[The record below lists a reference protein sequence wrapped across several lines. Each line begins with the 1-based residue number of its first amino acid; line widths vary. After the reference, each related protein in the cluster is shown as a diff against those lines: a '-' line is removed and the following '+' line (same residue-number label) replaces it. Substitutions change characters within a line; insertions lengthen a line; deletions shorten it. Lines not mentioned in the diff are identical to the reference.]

1 MKIVMEKNRTHREIR
16 EALREVYEQV
26 AEAAADA
33 LMFYFEEESLEVED
47 YLAFDRDGVWGL
59 DWSIFDED
67 DFKRWEKELRK
78 TLIKSDWRD
87 EDIEEAVKLFDVLKV
102 AERTERKVVEAILQD
117 PVLLAKVESFID
129 DVLGEAAS
137 GESLAPAELRTQ
149 VLSREEFAKLRDSK
163 VVKERNLTQAQYM
176 SSRYYSRKY
185 GPLETVYVSES
196 DKLYNYVV
204 QNNMLCRISLTF
216 VSMLQL
222 ESYTTYFLLRL

>member
-33 LMFYFEEESLEVED
+33 LMFDFEAESLEVED

-78 TLIKSDWRD
+78 TLIKADWRD

-117 PVLLAKVESFID
+117 PVLLAKVETFID

-196 DKLYNYVV
+196 DKLYKTTRYVI
-204 QNNMLCRISLTF
+204 LALKS
-216 VSMLQL
+216 
-222 ESYTTYFLLRL
+222 E

>member
-33 LMFYFEEESLEVED
+33 LMFYFEEESLKVED

-59 DWSIFDED
+59 DWSIFDEE

-78 TLIKSDWRD
+78 TLIKADWRD

-117 PVLLAKVESFID
+117 PVLLAKVETFID
-129 DVLGEAAS
+129 DALGEAAS

-149 VLSREEFAKLRDSK
+149 VMSREEFAKLRDSK
-163 VVKERNLTQAQYM
+163 VVKERNLTRAQYM

-196 DKLYNYVV
+196 DKLYKTTRYAI
-204 QNNMLCRISLTF
+204 LALKP
-216 VSMLQL
+216 
-222 ESYTTYFLLRL
+222 ESDGR

>member
-33 LMFYFEEESLEVED
+33 LMFDFEAESLEVED

-78 TLIKSDWRD
+78 TLIKADWRD

-196 DKLYNYVV
+196 DKLYK
-204 QNNMLCRISLTF
+204 
-216 VSMLQL
+216 
-222 ESYTTYFLLRL
+222 TTRYDILALKPE

>member
-102 AERTERKVVEAILQD
+102 ADRTERKVVEAILQD

-196 DKLYNYVV
+196 DKLYKTTRYVI
-204 QNNMLCRISLTF
+204 LALKP
-216 VSMLQL
+216 
-222 ESYTTYFLLRL
+222 E

>member
-102 AERTERKVVEAILQD
+102 ADRTERKVIEAILQD
-117 PVLLAKVESFID
+117 PVLLAKVETFID
-129 DVLGEAAS
+129 DALGEAAS

-149 VLSREEFAKLRDSK
+149 VMSREEFAKLRDSK
-163 VVKERNLTQAQYM
+163 VVKERNLTRAQYM

-196 DKLYNYVV
+196 DKLYKTTRYVI
-204 QNNMLCRISLTF
+204 LALKP
-216 VSMLQL
+216 
-222 ESYTTYFLLRL
+222 E

>member
-26 AEAAADA
+26 AEAAADP
-33 LMFYFEEESLEVED
+33 LMFDFEEESLKVED

-59 DWSIFDED
+59 DWSIFDEE

-78 TLIKSDWRD
+78 TLIKADWRD

-196 DKLYNYVV
+196 DKLYKTTRYVI
-204 QNNMLCRISLTF
+204 LALKS
-216 VSMLQL
+216 
-222 ESYTTYFLLRL
+222 E

>member
-33 LMFYFEEESLEVED
+33 LMFDFEAESLEVED

-78 TLIKSDWRD
+78 TLIKADWRD

-196 DKLYNYVV
+196 DKLYKTTHYVI
-204 QNNMLCRISLTF
+204 LALKS
-216 VSMLQL
+216 
-222 ESYTTYFLLRL
+222 E

>member
-1 MKIVMEKNRTHREIR
+1 MKIVMEKNRTRQEIA
-16 EALREVYEQV
+16 EALQEVYEQV

-33 LMFYFEEESLEVED
+33 LMFDFEAESLEVED

-59 DWSIFDED
+59 DWSIFDEE

-78 TLIKSDWRD
+78 TLIKADWRD

-196 DKLYNYVV
+196 DKLYKTTRYVI
-204 QNNMLCRISLTF
+204 LALKS
-216 VSMLQL
+216 
-222 ESYTTYFLLRL
+222 E

>member
-26 AEAAADA
+26 AEAAADP
-33 LMFYFEEESLEVED
+33 LMFDFEEESLEVED

-59 DWSIFDED
+59 DWSIFDEE

-78 TLIKSDWRD
+78 TLIKADWRD

-117 PVLLAKVESFID
+117 PVLLAKVETFID

-196 DKLYNYVV
+196 DKLYKTTRYVI
-204 QNNMLCRISLTF
+204 LALKS
-216 VSMLQL
+216 
-222 ESYTTYFLLRL
+222 E

>member
-1 MKIVMEKNRTHREIR
+1 MKIVMEKNRTRQEIR
-16 EALREVYEQV
+16 EALQEVYEQV

-78 TLIKSDWRD
+78 TLIKADWRD

-117 PVLLAKVESFID
+117 PVLLAKVETFID
-129 DVLGEAAS
+129 DALGEAAS

-163 VVKERNLTQAQYM
+163 VVKERNLTQAEYM

-185 GPLETVYVSES
+185 GPLETVYVSGS
-196 DKLYNYVV
+196 DKLYK
-204 QNNMLCRISLTF
+204 
-216 VSMLQL
+216 
-222 ESYTTYFLLRL
+222 TTRYDILALKPE

>member
-33 LMFYFEEESLEVED
+33 LMFDFEAESLEVED

-78 TLIKSDWRD
+78 TLIKADWRD

-129 DVLGEAAS
+129 DALDEAAS
-137 GESLAPAELRTQ
+137 GKSLAPAEIRTQ
-149 VLSREEFAKLRDSK
+149 VMSCEEFAKLRDSK
-163 VVKERNLTQAQYM
+163 VVKERNLTRAQYM

-196 DKLYNYVV
+196 DKLYKTTRYAI
-204 QNNMLCRISLTF
+204 LALKP
-216 VSMLQL
+216 
-222 ESYTTYFLLRL
+222 ESDGR

>member
-1 MKIVMEKNRTHREIR
+1 MKIVMEKNRTRREIR

-59 DWSIFDED
+59 DWSIFDEE

-78 TLIKSDWRD
+78 TLIKADWRD

-102 AERTERKVVEAILQD
+102 AERTERKVVEAILRD
-117 PVLLAKVESFID
+117 RVLLAKVESFID
-129 DVLGEAAS
+129 DALDEAAT

-196 DKLYNYVV
+196 DKLYKTTRYVI
-204 QNNMLCRISLTF
+204 LALKS
-216 VSMLQL
+216 
-222 ESYTTYFLLRL
+222 E

>member
-1 MKIVMEKNRTHREIR
+1 MKIVMEKNRTRQEIR
-16 EALREVYEQV
+16 EALQEVYEQV

-33 LMFYFEEESLEVED
+33 LMFDFEAESLEVED

-78 TLIKSDWRD
+78 TLIKADWRD

-196 DKLYNYVV
+196 DKLYKTTRYVI
-204 QNNMLCRISLTF
+204 LALKP
-216 VSMLQL
+216 
-222 ESYTTYFLLRL
+222 E

>member
-59 DWSIFDED
+59 DWSIFDEE

-102 AERTERKVVEAILQD
+102 ADRTERKVVEAILQD

-137 GESLAPAELRTQ
+137 GESLAPAELLTQ

-196 DKLYNYVV
+196 DKLYKTTRYVI
-204 QNNMLCRISLTF
+204 LALKP
-216 VSMLQL
+216 
-222 ESYTTYFLLRL
+222 E

>member
-1 MKIVMEKNRTHREIR
+1 MKIVMEKNRTNREIR
-16 EALREVYEQV
+16 EALRETYEQV

-33 LMFYFEEESLEVED
+33 LMFDFEAENLEVED
-47 YLAFDRDGVWGL
+47 YLAFDCDGVWGL
-59 DWSIFDED
+59 DWSLFDED

-78 TLIKSDWRD
+78 TLIKADWRD

-117 PVLLAKVESFID
+117 PVLLAKVETFID

-196 DKLYNYVV
+196 DKLYKTTRYVI
-204 QNNMLCRISLTF
+204 LALKS
-216 VSMLQL
+216 
-222 ESYTTYFLLRL
+222 ESDGR

>member
-26 AEAAADA
+26 AEAAADP
-33 LMFYFEEESLEVED
+33 LMFDFEAESLEVED

-59 DWSIFDED
+59 DWSIFDEE

-78 TLIKSDWRD
+78 TLIKADWRD

-117 PVLLAKVESFID
+117 PVLLAKVETFID
-129 DVLGEAAS
+129 DALGEAAS

-149 VLSREEFAKLRDSK
+149 VMSREEFAKLRDSK

-196 DKLYNYVV
+196 DKLYKTTRYVI
-204 QNNMLCRISLTF
+204 LALKS
-216 VSMLQL
+216 
-222 ESYTTYFLLRL
+222 E

>member
-59 DWSIFDED
+59 DWSIFDEE

-196 DKLYNYVV
+196 DKLYKTTRYVI
-204 QNNMLCRISLTF
+204 LALKP
-216 VSMLQL
+216 
-222 ESYTTYFLLRL
+222 E

>member
-1 MKIVMEKNRTHREIR
+1 MKIVMEKNRTRQEIR
-16 EALREVYEQV
+16 EALQEVYEQV

-33 LMFYFEEESLEVED
+33 LMFDFEAESLEVED

-59 DWSIFDED
+59 DWSLFDEE

-78 TLIKSDWRD
+78 TLIKADWRD

-117 PVLLAKVESFID
+117 PVLLAKVETFID
-129 DVLGEAAS
+129 DALGEAAS

-196 DKLYNYVV
+196 DKLYKTTRYVI
-204 QNNMLCRISLTF
+204 LALKS
-216 VSMLQL
+216 
-222 ESYTTYFLLRL
+222 E

>member
-59 DWSIFDED
+59 DWSIFDEE

-78 TLIKSDWRD
+78 TLIKADWRD

-129 DVLGEAAS
+129 DALDEAAS

-149 VLSREEFAKLRDSK
+149 VMSREEFAKLRDSK

-196 DKLYNYVV
+196 DKLYKTTRYVI
-204 QNNMLCRISLTF
+204 LALKP
-216 VSMLQL
+216 
-222 ESYTTYFLLRL
+222 E

>member
-1 MKIVMEKNRTHREIR
+1 MKIVMEKNRTRREIR

-26 AEAAADA
+26 AEAAADP
-33 LMFYFEEESLEVED
+33 LMFYCEAEGLEVGD

-78 TLIKSDWRD
+78 TLIKADWRD

-102 AERTERKVVEAILQD
+102 AERTERKVVEAILRD
-117 PVLLAKVESFID
+117 RVLLAKVESFID
-129 DVLGEAAS
+129 DALDEAAT

-149 VLSREEFAKLRDSK
+149 VMSREEFAKLRDSK

-196 DKLYNYVV
+196 DKLYKTTRYVI
-204 QNNMLCRISLTF
+204 LALKS
-216 VSMLQL
+216 
-222 ESYTTYFLLRL
+222 E

>member
-1 MKIVMEKNRTHREIR
+1 MKIVMEKNRTNREIR
-16 EALREVYEQV
+16 EALRDAYEQV

-33 LMFYFEEESLEVED
+33 LMFDFEAENLEVED

-59 DWSIFDED
+59 DWSLFDED

-78 TLIKSDWRD
+78 TLIKADWRD

-196 DKLYNYVV
+196 DKLYKTTRYAI
-204 QNNMLCRISLTF
+204 LALKP
-216 VSMLQL
+216 
-222 ESYTTYFLLRL
+222 ESDGR

>member
-1 MKIVMEKNRTHREIR
+1 MKIVMEKNRTRQEIR
-16 EALREVYEQV
+16 EALQEVYEQV

-33 LMFYFEEESLEVED
+33 LMFDFEAESLEVED

-59 DWSIFDED
+59 DWSLFDEE
-67 DFKRWEKELRK
+67 DFKRWEKDLRR
-78 TLIKSDWRD
+78 TLIKLDWRD

-117 PVLLAKVESFID
+117 PVLLAKVETFID
-129 DVLGEAAS
+129 DALGEAAS

-196 DKLYNYVV
+196 DKLYKTTRYVI
-204 QNNMLCRISLTF
+204 LALKS
-216 VSMLQL
+216 
-222 ESYTTYFLLRL
+222 E

>member
-1 MKIVMEKNRTHREIR
+1 MKIVMEKNRTRQEIR
-16 EALREVYEQV
+16 EALQEVYEQG

-33 LMFYFEEESLEVED
+33 LMFDFEAESLEVED

-78 TLIKSDWRD
+78 TLIKADWRD

-196 DKLYNYVV
+196 DKLYKTTRYVI
-204 QNNMLCRISLTF
+204 LALKS
-216 VSMLQL
+216 
-222 ESYTTYFLLRL
+222 E

>member
-78 TLIKSDWRD
+78 TLIKADWRD

-163 VVKERNLTQAQYM
+163 VVKERNLTRAQYM

-196 DKLYNYVV
+196 DKLYKTTRYVI
-204 QNNMLCRISLTF
+204 LALKP
-216 VSMLQL
+216 
-222 ESYTTYFLLRL
+222 E

>member
-59 DWSIFDED
+59 DWSIFDEE

-78 TLIKSDWRD
+78 TLIKADWRD

-149 VLSREEFAKLRDSK
+149 VLFREEFAKLRDSK

-185 GPLETVYVSES
+185 GPLETVYVSGS
-196 DKLYNYVV
+196 DKLYKTTRYVI
-204 QNNMLCRISLTF
+204 LALKS
-216 VSMLQL
+216 
-222 ESYTTYFLLRL
+222 E

>member
-117 PVLLAKVESFID
+117 RVLLAKVESFID

-163 VVKERNLTQAQYM
+163 VVKERNLTRAQYM

-196 DKLYNYVV
+196 DKLYKTTRYVI
-204 QNNMLCRISLTF
+204 LALKP
-216 VSMLQL
+216 
-222 ESYTTYFLLRL
+222 E

>member
-149 VLSREEFAKLRDSK
+149 VMSREEFAKLRDSK
-163 VVKERNLTQAQYM
+163 VVKERNLTRAQYM

-196 DKLYNYVV
+196 DKLYKTTRYVI
-204 QNNMLCRISLTF
+204 LALKP
-216 VSMLQL
+216 
-222 ESYTTYFLLRL
+222 E

>member
-33 LMFYFEEESLEVED
+33 LMFDFEAESLEVED

-59 DWSIFDED
+59 DWSIFDEE

-78 TLIKSDWRD
+78 TLIKLDWRD

-185 GPLETVYVSES
+185 GPLETVYVSGS
-196 DKLYNYVV
+196 DKLYKTTRYVI
-204 QNNMLCRISLTF
+204 LALKS
-216 VSMLQL
+216 
-222 ESYTTYFLLRL
+222 E

>member
-33 LMFYFEEESLEVED
+33 LMFYFEEESLKVED

-59 DWSIFDED
+59 DWSIFDEE

-78 TLIKSDWRD
+78 TLIKADWRD

-117 PVLLAKVESFID
+117 PVLLAKVETFID
-129 DVLGEAAS
+129 DALGEAAS

-163 VVKERNLTQAQYM
+163 VVKERNLTPTQYM

-196 DKLYNYVV
+196 DKLYKTTRYVI
-204 QNNMLCRISLTF
+204 LALKS
-216 VSMLQL
+216 
-222 ESYTTYFLLRL
+222 E

>member
-33 LMFYFEEESLEVED
+33 LMFDFEAESLEVED

-59 DWSIFDED
+59 DWSIFDEE

-78 TLIKSDWRD
+78 TLIKADWRD

-196 DKLYNYVV
+196 DKLYKTTRYVI
-204 QNNMLCRISLTF
+204 LALKP
-216 VSMLQL
+216 
-222 ESYTTYFLLRL
+222 E

>member
-1 MKIVMEKNRTHREIR
+1 MKIVMEKNRTSWEIR

-26 AEAAADA
+26 AEASADA
-33 LMFYFEEESLEVED
+33 LMFDFEAENLEVED
-47 YLAFDRDGVWGL
+47 YIAFDRDGAWGL

-67 DFKRWEKELRK
+67 DFKRWEKDLRR
-78 TLIKSDWRD
+78 TLIKLDWRD

-102 AERTERKVVEAILQD
+102 EERVERKVVEAITRD
-117 PVLLAKVESFID
+117 RVLLAKVEMFID
-129 DVLGEAAS
+129 DKLDEAVS

-149 VLSREEFAKLRDSK
+149 VMSREEFAKLRDSK

-196 DKLYNYVV
+196 DKLYKTTRYVI
-204 QNNMLCRISLTF
+204 LALKS
-216 VSMLQL
+216 
-222 ESYTTYFLLRL
+222 E

>member
-26 AEAAADA
+26 AEAAADP
-33 LMFYFEEESLEVED
+33 LMFDFEEESLKVED

-78 TLIKSDWRD
+78 TLIKADWRD

-196 DKLYNYVV
+196 DKLYKTTRYVI
-204 QNNMLCRISLTF
+204 LALKS
-216 VSMLQL
+216 
-222 ESYTTYFLLRL
+222 E

>member
-26 AEAAADA
+26 AEAAADP
-33 LMFYFEEESLEVED
+33 LMFDFEAESLEVED

-59 DWSIFDED
+59 DWSIFDEE

-78 TLIKSDWRD
+78 TLIKADWRD

-196 DKLYNYVV
+196 DKLYKTTRYVI
-204 QNNMLCRISLTF
+204 LALKS
-216 VSMLQL
+216 
-222 ESYTTYFLLRL
+222 E